1 MTKICVPIIGPT
13 FPDANDQISRARPF
27 ADLIELRLDSWQPF
41 HLEEFKAWFRELSL
55 PTILTMRS
63 AAEGGRFWG
72 SDEERVALLKELLAL
87 EPAYIDIELSHLP
100 LFATEPRGQT
110 LVIGSLHTRGE
121 LPTAPSLEADLWKIV
136 IESDRVA
143 PLFDLYDWVDRH
155 PGRKIIPLCMGKQG
169 PLSRLLAPLMGSPI
183 VYASLDEAHAT
194 APGQLRAA
202 ELRQFYHYDQLTSST
217 RLMGVI
223 GGPQVANSLGRFVH
237 NQLLV
242 RHGID
247 AVYLPIPI
255 EAEECPLFLDRCRR
269 FNPIGFSVTMPHK
282 ERIAALIGAEGVGA
296 INTLRLSHGKLEGCN
311 TDGVGALAAIETH
324 RSVRGQ
330 RLAIIGAGGAARAIA
345 AEAKRRGAEVC
356 LYNRTEERAQRVAQ
370 ELGVDWAPLSELASA
385 PYEILVQA
393 TSVGMEGGQPIPSAW
408 VREGSLLL
416 EIITH
421 PAETPLMIAAKE
433 RGAEVIGGKEM
444 YIHQAVVQ
452 VAYWLGIEEGVEAE
466 IRELLEA
473 LPIDRD
479 PNPKP

>member
-1 MTKICVPIIGPT
+1 MTQICLSIIGPT
-13 FPDANDQISRARPF
+13 FPKANDQINRALSC
-27 ADLIELRLDSWQPF
+27 ADLIELRLDLWQPF
-41 HLEEFKAWFRELSL
+41 NLEEFKIWSRGL
-55 PTILTMRS
+55 PLPAIFTVRS
-63 AAEGGRFWG
+63 SAEGGRFWG

-100 LFATEPRGQT
+100 LFADCQRGSTQ
-110 LVIGSLHTRGE
+110 VIGSLHTRGE
-121 LPTAPSLEADLWKIV
+121 LPTASIPGVDLWKLV

-155 PGRKIIPLCMGKQG
+155 PDRKVIPLCMGKQG
-169 PLSRLLAPLMGSPI
+169 PLSRLLAPLMGSPF
-183 VYASLDEAHAT
+183 VHASLDGAHAV
-194 APGQLRAA
+194 AAGQLPAD
-202 ELRQFYHYDQLTSST
+202 ELRKFYHYGQLTPST

-223 GGPQVANSLGRFVH
+223 GGPQVAKSLGRFVH

-255 EAEECPLFLDRCRR
+255 EADECALFLERCRR

-296 INTLRLSHGKLEGCN
+296 INTLRLSHGEFEGCN
-311 TDGVGALAAIETH
+311 TDGIGALAAIEAY
-324 RSVRGQ
+324 RPVRGQ
-330 RLAIIGAGGAARAIA
+330 KLAMIGAGGAARAIA

-408 VREGSLLL
+408 IREGCLLL

-421 PAETPLMIAAKE
+421 PAETPLMIAARE
-433 RGAEVIGGKEM
+433 RGAKVIGGKEM
-444 YIHQAVVQ
+444 YIHQAVAQ
-452 VAYWLGIEEGVEAE
+452 VSYWHGVEEGVEEE
-466 IRELLEA
+466 IRELLSC
-473 LPIDRD
+473 P
-479 PNPKP
+479 